1 MNTGPSEENISICG
15 GSSTTILSIQRIE
28 AGSEKK
34 MMLPFQLKKPSIVV
48 PDQLTT
54 EKLGEEKTD

>member
-1 MNTGPSEENISICG
+1 
-15 GSSTTILSIQRIE
+15 
-28 AGSEKK
+28 

-54 EKLGEEKTD
+54 EKLGEEKTDKSANK